1 MKQLKHTHTHGA
13 NRTRTT
19 VQQTNNA
26 KEITRNKRLA
36 SAILSNGN

>member
-19 VQQTNNA
+19 VQQTNA